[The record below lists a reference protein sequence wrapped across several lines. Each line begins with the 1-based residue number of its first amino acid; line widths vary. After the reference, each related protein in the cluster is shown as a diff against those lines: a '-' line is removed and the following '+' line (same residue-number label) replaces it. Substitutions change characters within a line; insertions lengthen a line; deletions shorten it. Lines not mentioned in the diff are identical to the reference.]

1 MLRSITIFSL
11 ALIAVSLM
19 IYVGV
24 TGLPGSAIS
33 GPFFL
38 FIGGCTAIGL
48 ALDIVN
54 HVRKE
59 LRKGR
64 IRKLGR

>member
-1 MLRSITIFSL
+1 MLQSITIFTL
-11 ALIAVSLM
+11 ALIAVALM

-24 TGLPGSAIS
+24 TGLPGSAMS

-38 FIGGCTAIGL
+38 FIGGCTGIGL
-48 ALDIVN
+48 ALDIIN
-54 HVRKE
+54 HIRKE